1 MTPDQFDNNTNND
14 KVREITQDRRNASSD
29 TGSKQEPASLSFDF
43 ENRPEEPDVFN
54 FEFENKPDVTPAE
67 EAEEAA
73 AEPVIEKAPAEE
85 AEKAAKQSFAEEVP
99 AEEAPKKQYGLPE
112 DYSRQTAPA
121 PVKEGVSKADAEDLK
136 GKLEAAGATVELK

>member
-85 AEKAAKQSFAEEVP
+85 AEKAAKQSFAEEFLELLGKYYEQGIYIRV
-99 AEEAPKKQYGLPE
+99 ANDA
-112 DYSRQTAPA
+112 SA
-121 PVKEGVSKADAEDLK
+121 PVRWGDDITKERKIEQIISDL
-136 GKLEAAGATVELK
+136 EIRPIF